1 MADNLMNDHN
11 RATQKNNGVTWD
23 TDITPADDSRPVYVV
38 PQTYSGYTADSK
50 SAPPPPPLTLPLERA
65 STARDRVRRRYVKGG
80 RNRGGEWAWVIISA
94 ALLGVVLLVGMGA
107 VLLVGT
113 SSAEPEIIP
122 TATFPLPTAVV
133 DRNAFGANGELIGSQ
148 FTLEDGR
155 TIELRPWDGTSRFTV
170 LLIGLDRRTGETG
183 LAYRSD
189 TMLLMSIDPATA
201 SIGILSIPRDLYVEV
216 PGYNQLQRVN
226 SAMVL
231 GELEQTGYGPTL
243 AMQTVQYNLGMYVHD
258 YLIVD
263 FQAVIS
269 IIDAIGGIDLDVPYT
284 INDPLFPDMNYGYDP
299 FYIQAGMQHLDGYTA
314 LKYART
320 RHGDSDFQRAERQQ
334 QVILAVRDRVLN
346 FEMLPQL
353 IFQAPTILNGLEDR
367 VYTGMSMDQMIQF
380 ALYMKDIPFENIKTG
395 VIDGNYTS
403 PYTTPRAESVLI
415 PNRAT
420 LGNLMVEIF
429 GATYSQ

>member
-1 MADNLMNDHN
+1 
-11 RATQKNNGVTWD
+11 
-23 TDITPADDSRPVYVV
+23 
-38 PQTYSGYTADSK
+38 
-50 SAPPPPPLTLPLERA
+50 
-65 STARDRVRRRYVKGG
+65 
-80 RNRGGEWAWVIISA
+80 
-94 ALLGVVLLVGMGA
+94 
-107 VLLVGT
+107 
-113 SSAEPEIIP
+113 
-122 TATFPLPTAVV
+122 V
-133 DRNAFGANGELIGSQ
+133 DRNAFGANGELVGSQ

-155 TIELRPWDGTSRFTV
+155 TIELRPWNGTSRFTV

-189 TMLLMSIDPATA
+189 TMLLLSVDPATA
-201 SIGILSIPRDLYVEV
+201 SIGILSIPRDLYVEI
-216 PGYNQLQRVN
+216 PGYSQLQRVN

-243 AMQTVQYNLGMYVHD
+243 AMQTVQYNLGIYVHD

-269 IIDAIGGIDLDVPYT
+269 VIDAIGGIDLDVPYT

-367 VYTGMSMDQMIQF
+367 VYTGMTLDQMIQF
-380 ALYMKDIPFENIKTG
+380 ALYLKDIPFENIKTG
-395 VIDGNYTS
+395 VIDGSYTS
-403 PYTTPRAESVLI
+403 PYMTPRGESVLI

-429 GATYSQ
+429 GASYSQ